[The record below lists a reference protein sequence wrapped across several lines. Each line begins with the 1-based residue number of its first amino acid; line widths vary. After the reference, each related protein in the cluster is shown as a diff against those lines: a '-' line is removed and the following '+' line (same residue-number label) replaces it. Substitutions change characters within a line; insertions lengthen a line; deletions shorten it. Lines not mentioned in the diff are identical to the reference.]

1 MSKRL
6 LIDTDTA
13 SDDAVALIMALRS
26 PAVEVEAITVVAG
39 NVAVDRGVLNAL
51 LTVELCGAT
60 TPVYRGAERPLARE
74 PVYAHWFHGE
84 DGLGDVGYPPPALAA
99 APGHA
104 ADALVERSRARP
116 GATLV
121 TLGPLTNV
129 ALALERD
136 PGFASRIGRCVVMGG
151 AACTVGNVTPAAE
164 FNLWADPEA
173 AQRVFRSGLPIEM
186 VGWELCRRE
195 ANLDDGEM
203 ERLRALGSRFA
214 DFALD
219 CNRTAIAANRAQS
232 GDPGLAL
239 PDPVAMAIALEPA
252 ICTRRS
258 RHYVEVETASELTRG
273 MTVVDALGVVRDERN
288 REVWAPLVA
297 GGPNVT
303 VCWEIDVAAWKEALY
318 EALRERPEAAVPAG
332 AGRDAPGAGRRPRI
346 VVVGS
351 SNTDMVIEAGRL
363 PAPGETVLGGCFLTA
378 AGGKGANQAVAAA
391 RLGCDVTLVAR
402 VGRDAFGD
410 AALAG
415 FERDG
420 IRTEHVSRD
429 PEAPSGVALILVG
442 ESGENLIAVAPGAN
456 ARLGPADVDAA
467 AEAIRGADLLLLQLE
482 VPPETVRRAAEI
494 ARAAGARVLLDPA
507 PAPAPS
513 EPLEPALLAAVSIL
527 TPNER
532 EAERLTGIR
541 VEDDASA
548 ERACHAL
555 RERGVEVVVVTL
567 GSGGCL
573 ALAEEGAIRV
583 PGEVLAKDEAL
594 DATAAGD
601 TFNGALA
608 WALAGGR
615 PLAEALAVANRA
627 AAIAVTRRGA
637 QPSMPTRRELERWPP
652 ASAPARPL

>member
-1 MSKRL
+1 MPQVF

-13 SDDAVALIMALRS
+13 SDDAVALILALRS
-26 PAVEVEAITVVAG
+26 PAVEVEAITVVSG
-39 NVAVDRGVLNAL
+39 NVPVDQGVANAL
-51 LTVELCGAT
+51 FTVELCGAE
-60 TPVYRGAERPLARE
+60 TPVYRGAEQPLARE
-74 PVYAHWFHGE
+74 PIYARWFHGE
-84 DGLGDVGYPPPALAA
+84 DGLGDVGYPPPTRAA

-104 ADALVERSRARP
+104 VDALVEHSRARP

-129 ALALERD
+129 ALALQRD

-164 FNLWADPEA
+164 FNFWADPEA
-173 AQRVFRSGLPIEM
+173 AWRVLRSELPIEM

-214 DFALD
+214 DFTLD

-239 PDPVAMAIALEPA
+239 PDPVAMAIALDPA

-258 RHYVEVETASELTRG
+258 RHYVEVETSSELTRG

-288 REVWAPLVA
+288 RSVWAPLVA
-297 GGPNVT
+297 GEPNVT
-303 VCWEIDVAAWKEALY
+303 VCWEIDVPAWKAALFD
-318 EALRERPEAAVPAG
+318 ALGERPEGADPAS
-332 AGRDAPGAGRRPRI
+332 APGGAPGTERRPRI

-351 SNTDMVIEAGRL
+351 SNTDMVVEAGRL
-363 PAPGETVLGGCFLTA
+363 PAPGETVLGGRFLTA

-391 RLGCDVTLVAR
+391 RLGCDVALVAR
-402 VGRDAFGD
+402 LGADPFGD

-415 FERDG
+415 FEREG
-420 IRTEHVSRD
+420 IRTDHVSRD
-429 PEAPSGVALILVG
+429 PEAPSGVALILVD

-456 ARLGPADVDAA
+456 ARLSPADVERA
-467 AEAIRGADLLLLQLE
+467 AEAIQGADLLLLQLE
-482 VPPETVRRAAEI
+482 VPLETVRRAAEI
-494 ARAAGARVLLDPA
+494 AKAAGVRVLLDPA
-507 PAPAPS
+507 PAPAS
-513 EPLEPALLAAVSIL
+513 TEALDPALLAAVSIL
-527 TPNER
+527 TPNES

-541 VEDDASA
+541 VDDDASA
-548 ERACHAL
+548 ERAGRAL
-555 RERGVEVVVVTL
+555 RERGVGLVVVTL
-567 GSGGCL
+567 GAGGCL
-573 ALAEEGAIRV
+573 AVGEEGAIRV
-583 PGEVLAKDEAL
+583 AAADLAGKKAV

-608 WALAGGR
+608 WALARGR

-627 AAIAVTRRGA
+627 AAITVTRRGA
-637 QPSMPTRRELERWPP
+637 QPSMPTRRELERWSP
-652 ASAPARPL
+652 ASGPTRSV